1 MQSRLKMEISKV
13 SKEFLKDNQQEMPPR
28 SGKEKIAL
36 VEITPYHIKLTLAW
50 YAPNSFE
57 VFDEYIEPVMLFEE
71 IERDGLIKPTQ
82 VAICKETVRMYR
94 KLCDALKITRSIAFA
109 TYSMRAAK
117 NHYGFLDE
125 LKLSSGFK
133 FKLLTEEEEI
143 SEMHTAVVN
152 SLDISRG
159 VILSVEE
166 DQTRIIGYVRRTV
179 LGNITIPFG
188 FETLRKLFMEGDSN
202 FEEQC
207 AVIKEFFTK
216 QIKPQPWMQELD
228 LSELQFI
235 GLGPIFGAAGKISR
249 KGKKYPLEMAHN
261 YPMSKSDFENVYN
274 AVNSLKMDKDAR
286 IKGVSHMGAGSIASG
301 FAIISAIVDALDV
314 REFTLGN
321 VGVDTGVL
329 FNHCVPMTNEK
340 PLQDL
345 LGYSLETNQRF
356 YQSEQSNGAHVF
368 DLAMLLF
375 KQLRVMHRLPRP
387 YVRPLKIACYM
398 YNSGSRLRF
407 QPSGKDAL
415 PVIVNTQLYGASH
428 KDLVLAAFIASS
440 QHNEELSLSDWVRYK
455 DLTTDDDLQAVK
467 SLAVLVR
474 IATAFDCAKQ
484 RNITDIICDVL
495 GDSVIMKTITEDD
508 IAFELKLAQ
517 DAGADFKKVF
527 GKTLELL

>member
-1 MQSRLKMEISKV
+1 MSR
-13 SKEFLKDNQQEMPPR
+13 EFLKDNQQEAALLKPA
-28 SGKEKIAL
+28 KEKIAL
-36 VEITPYHIKLTLAW
+36 VEITPYHVKLILAW

-57 VFDEYIEPVMLFEE
+57 VFDEYIEPALLFED
-71 IERDGLIKPTQ
+71 IERDGFIKPTQ
-82 VAICKETVRMYR
+82 VAICKEAVKMYR
-94 KLCDALKITRSIAFA
+94 KLCDSLKVTRSVAFA
-109 TYSMRAAK
+109 SYSMRAAK

-125 LKLSSGFK
+125 LELSSGFK

-143 SEMHTAVVN
+143 SELHTAVVN
-152 SLDISRG
+152 SLDVSRG
-159 VILSVEE
+159 IILSVEE

-179 LGNITIPFG
+179 LGHCTIPFG
-188 FETLRKLFMEGDSN
+188 FETLRKLFMEGPSN
-202 FEEQC
+202 FEVQC
-207 AVIKEFFTK
+207 KIIKDFFAK
-216 QIKPQPWMQELD
+216 QIKPQPWMKELD
-228 LSELQFI
+228 LTELQFI

-249 KGKKYPLEMAHN
+249 KGKKYPLDMPHN
-261 YPMSKSDFENVYN
+261 YPMSRGDFDNVYN
-274 AVNSLKMDKDAR
+274 AVCPLKLDQDAR
-286 IKGVSHMGAGSIASG
+286 IKGVSQMGAGSIASG
-301 FAIISAIVDALDV
+301 FAIISAIADTLNA
-314 REFTLGN
+314 REFVVGT

-329 FNHCVPMTNEK
+329 FNNCVPITNEK

-356 YQSEQSNGAHVF
+356 YHTDQSNGAHVF

-407 QPSGKDAL
+407 QPTGKDGL
-415 PVIVNTQLYGASH
+415 PVIINTQLYGASH
-428 KDLVLAAFIASS
+428 RDLVIAAFIASS
-440 QHNEELSLSDWVRYK
+440 QYSEEFSLSDWVRYK
-455 DLTTDDDLQAVK
+455 DLVTDDDLHAVR

-495 GDSVIMKTITEDD
+495 GDSVIMKTITEGDVS
-508 IAFELKLAQ
+508 FELKLAQ
-517 DAGADFKKVF
+517 EAGSDFKKVF